1 MLFWIIAVALACAVA
16 AVIAVT
22 ALRARADP
30 PARGADVAVYRA
42 QLAEV
47 DRDLGRGVIGAD
59 EAERLKNEIS
69 RRLLAAD
76 AGAGGGAPAA
86 RRAHPAALAVLALVL
101 VAGSLSLYAVMGR
114 PGYGDMPLADRLARA
129 EANAASR
136 PGQAEAEAAAPAR
149 PGQTP
154 SAEFAALME
163 RLRGAVAERPDDLQ
177 GLRLL
182 ARNEATL
189 GNYAAARA
197 AQARVLELLGPDA
210 TAQDHLMLAEIM
222 VLATNGY
229 ISPEAE
235 AALREAV
242 ARDPGNGAA
251 QYYLGLLRW
260 QTGRPDLT
268 LALWDQL
275 LRQGPEDAPWIAPI
289 RARIGDAAR
298 LAGVDYTPPE
308 ALAGPNAAD
317 IAAAEAMSAE
327 DRDAMIRGM
336 VESLSDRLATE
347 GGTPQEWARL
357 IGAYGVLGDLEQ
369 ARAIHAEA
377 LETFAGDADAL
388 ALIRAAGERAG
399 LDG

>member
-16 AVIAVT
+16 AIIAVT
-22 ALRARADP
+22 AWRARAEA

-47 DRDLGRGVIGAD
+47 DRDLGRGVIGAE
-59 EAERLKNEIS
+59 EADRLRNEIS

-76 AGAGGGAPAA
+76 AGARGGPSATRA
-86 RRAHPAALAVLALVL
+86 AHPVALAVIAAVL

-114 PGYGDMPLADRLARA
+114 PGYGDMPLAERLARA
-129 EANAASR
+129 EATAASR

-149 PGQTP
+149 PGQQP
-154 SAEFAALME
+154 SEEFAALME

-177 GLRLL
+177 GQRLL

-197 AQARVLELLGPDA
+197 AQARVVDLLGDGA
-210 TAQDHLMLAEIM
+210 TAQDHLMLGEIM
-222 VLATNGY
+222 VLAANGY
-229 ISPEAE
+229 VSPEAE
-235 AALREAV
+235 AAFRETL

-251 QYYLGLLRW
+251 QYYLGLMRW
-260 QTGRPDLT
+260 QTGRPDVALG
-268 LALWDQL
+268 LWDRL

-289 RARIGDAAR
+289 RAQIGDAAR

-308 ALAGPNAAD
+308 ALAGPSAAD
-317 IAAAEAMSAE
+317 VEAAEAMSAE

-336 VESLSDRLATE
+336 VQSLSDRLATE
-347 GGTPQEWARL
+347 GGSPQEWARL

-377 LETFAGDADAL
+377 LEVFAGNDGAL
-388 ALIRAAGERAG
+388 ALIRAAGEQAG
-399 LDG
+399 LGG